1 MAMHRRTNRVA
12 GLNLNAMTTAFD
24 DMDLRDLVGL
34 LSEEEQRELRP
45 AVLRVLGR
53 LPAQE
58 VLRRELG
65 LRLKV

>member
-1 MAMHRRTNRVA
+1 
-12 GLNLNAMTTAFD
+12 MTTAFD
-24 DMDLRDLVGL
+24 GMDLRDLVGL
-34 LSEEEQRELRP
+34 LNEEEQRELRP
-45 AVLRVLGR
+45 AVLRMLGR

>member
-1 MAMHRRTNRVA
+1 MHRRTNRVA
-12 GLNLNAMTTAFD
+12 DLNLNAMTTAFD

>member
-12 GLNLNAMTTAFD
+12 DLNLNAMTTAFD

>member
-1 MAMHRRTNRVA
+1 
-12 GLNLNAMTTAFD
+12 MTATFD

-34 LSEEEQRELRP
+34 LSLEEQRELRP
-45 AVLRVLGR
+45 AVLRVLHR

-65 LRLKV
+65 RRLTEV

>member
-1 MAMHRRTNRVA
+1 
-12 GLNLNAMTTAFD
+12 MTTAFD

-34 LSEEEQRELRP
+34 LNEEEQRELRP
-45 AVLRVLGR
+45 AVLRMLNR

>member
-1 MAMHRRTNRVA
+1 MTSFEDMA
-12 GLNLNAMTTAFD
+12 
-24 DMDLRDLVGL
+24 LRDLVGL
-34 LSEEEQRELRP
+34 LTEEEQRELRP

-65 LRLKV
+65 QRMIAKV